1 MVNPPFAQPKLPLQ
15 VTLRGDTELLEI
27 FELLLEDE
35 VLAITHPI
43 DTHTPELILL
53 MEDAAWPALSARLQ
67 KIADDRGEAFT
78 AMTGLLR
85 DIDWVSKVQK
95 DFPAFR
101 MGRFYIY
108 AAHDA
113 APIPKNS
120 LPLHIE
126 AASAFG
132 TGEHDTTSGCLL
144 ALELESKI
152 RPRPRRVM
160 DMGCGTAILAMAAAR
175 LWPFARI
182 RAFDNDA
189 GAVRTARENL
199 RVNRMRQVWVGQSNG
214 YGYRIVRGAKSQ
226 VIVANILARPLMKMA
241 RSAAQ
246 SLAPEGTLILSGLL
260 RHQERMVLFA
270 HRHHGLKLKSR
281 LRRGRWSVLILR

>member
-160 DMGCGTAILAMAAAR
+160 VRRSWRWRQHGFGRLLVFGRLTMMPGRSEPHARICGSIGCVRCGWGRATAMVTGSYAAR
-175 LWPFARI
+175 
-182 RAFDNDA
+182 
-189 GAVRTARENL
+189 
-199 RVNRMRQVWVGQSNG
+199 
-214 YGYRIVRGAKSQ
+214 
-226 VIVANILARPLMKMA
+226 
-241 RSAAQ
+241 
-246 SLAPEGTLILSGLL
+246 
-260 RHQERMVLFA
+260 
-270 HRHHGLKLKSR
+270 SR
-281 LRRGRWSVLILR
+281 R

>member
-15 VTLRGDTELLEI
+15 VTLRGDTELLAI

-35 VLAITHPI
+35 VLAITRPV

-53 MEDAAWPALSARLQ
+53 LEDAAWPALEARL
-67 KIADDRGEAFT
+67 KRISKDRGESFT
-78 AMTGLLR
+78 AITGLLR

-108 AAHDA
+108 AAHDEA
-113 APIPKNS
+113 VIPAGS

-144 ALELESKI
+144 ALEREQKT
-152 RPRPRRVM
+152 RPRPRTVM

-175 LWPFARI
+175 LWPSARI

-199 RVNRMRQVWVGQSNG
+199 RVNRLCHVQVGQSDG
-214 YGYRIVRGAKSQ
+214 YRHRIVRGAKSQ

-246 SLAPEGTLILSGLL
+246 SLAPNGTLILSGLL
-260 RHQERMVLFA
+260 GHQERMVLFA
-270 HRHHGLKLKSR
+270 HHHHGLRLKSR
-281 LRRGRWSVLILR
+281 IRRGRWSVLILR

>member
-1 MVNPPFAQPKLPLQ
+1 MAEPFAQPKLPLQ
-15 VTLRGDTELLEI
+15 VTLRGDTELLSI

-35 VLAITHPI
+35 VLAITHPV

-53 MEDAAWPALSARLQ
+53 LEDAAWPSLLGRLQ
-67 KIADDRGEAFT
+67 RIADDRGESFT
-78 AMTGLLR
+78 AITGLLR

-113 APIPKNS
+113 AAIPAGS

-144 ALELESKI
+144 ALELERKTRSHA
-152 RPRPRRVM
+152 RHVM

-182 RAFDNDA
+182 CAFDNDA

-199 RVNRMRQVWVGQSNG
+199 RVNRLRQVRVGRSD
-214 YGYRIVRGAKSQ
+214 GYRYRSVRGATPQ
-226 VIVANILARPLMKMA
+226 LIMANILARPLMKMA
-241 RSAAQ
+241 RFAAH
-246 SLAPEGTLILSGLL
+246 SLAPKGTLILSGLL
-260 RHQERMVLFA
+260 HHQERMVLFA
-270 HRHHGLKLKSR
+270 HRHHGLRLKSR